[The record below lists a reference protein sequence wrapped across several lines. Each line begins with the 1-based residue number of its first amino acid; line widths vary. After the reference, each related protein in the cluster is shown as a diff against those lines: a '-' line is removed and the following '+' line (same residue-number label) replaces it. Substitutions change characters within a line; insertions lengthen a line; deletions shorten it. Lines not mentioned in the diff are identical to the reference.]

1 MQKIISNFIY
11 VIIIT
16 LLLFHHHTQAGK
28 NPKGSKMNSNISK
41 ITVKDINGKEVKL
54 SDYKGKVLLIVNV
67 ASYCGFTKQYSG
79 LEEIYKKYKDKGFEI
94 LAFPCNKFG
103 EQEPGTNE
111 EIKNFCSSKF
121 DVTFKLFDKVDVNG
135 KDKSLLYS
143 ILTDNEVTGKA
154 DVKWNFEKFLID
166 NNGNVVARYLS
177 KVEPTSDELTSAIEK
192 ELKK

>member
-1 MQKIISNFIY
+1 
-11 VIIIT
+11 
-16 LLLFHHHTQAGK
+16 
-28 NPKGSKMNSNISK
+28 MNNNIST

-54 SDYKGKVLLIVNV
+54 SSYKGKVLLIVNV

-79 LEEIYKKYKDKGFEI
+79 LEEIYKKYKEKGFEI
-94 LAFPCNKFG
+94 LAFPCNQFG
-103 EQEPGTNE
+103 EQEPGSNE

-135 KDKSLLYS
+135 KDKSPLYS
-143 ILTDNEVTGKA
+143 TLTDNEVTGKA

-166 NNGNVVARYLS
+166 KNGNVVARYLS
-177 KVEPTSDELTSAIEK
+177 KVEPTSVELTSAIEK

>member
-1 MQKIISNFIY
+1 M
-11 VIIIT
+11 
-16 LLLFHHHTQAGK
+16 
-28 NPKGSKMNSNISK
+28 
-41 ITVKDINGKEVKL
+41 
-54 SDYKGKVLLIVNV
+54 
-67 ASYCGFTKQYSG
+67 
-79 LEEIYKKYKDKGFEI
+79 
-94 LAFPCNKFG
+94 
-103 EQEPGTNE
+103 
-111 EIKNFCSSKF
+111 
-121 DVTFKLFDKVDVNG
+121 FDKVDVNG